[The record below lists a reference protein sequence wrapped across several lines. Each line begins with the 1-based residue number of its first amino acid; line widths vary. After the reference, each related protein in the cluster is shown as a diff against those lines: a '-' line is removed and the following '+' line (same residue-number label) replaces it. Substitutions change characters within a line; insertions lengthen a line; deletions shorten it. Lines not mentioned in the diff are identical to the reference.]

1 MIQGVRIRT
10 DTRLVDRSGLFIKL
24 VSANENASLAMNVE
38 FESRSDML
46 YNLCKMMSRWEEM
59 GGDTIA

>member
-24 VSANENASLAMNVE
+24 VSANENASIAMNVE

-46 YNLCKMMSRWEEM
+46 YNLCKMKNRWEEM